1 MVFLSHIGGET
12 MSDTSQSA
20 LISNQYLIFI
30 KDWWLILAAIGG
42 GVFFMIKQCMKFI
55 KEINKVAKIE
65 TDVETTKKDTSFIK
79 GKVTT
84 IEKLLT
90 SMFSGTEF
98 AKKYGIAH
106 SPIVLKDELR
116 RFITESQLDKQI
128 AKKENDL
135 VKWLKAQ
142 KPKTGLD
149 AQEDIANLVVS
160 NEILKYLDLT
170 QYRQNLYQQGKTSED
185 ALGILGVY
193 LFEVLIPKLNLP
205 DGNEE
210 KK

>member
-1 MVFLSHIGGET
+1 MLEA
-12 MSDTSQSA
+12 SQSA
-20 LISNQYLIFI
+20 VISNQYLIFV
-30 KDWWLILAAIGG
+30 KDWWVILVAIVGG
-42 GVFFMIKQCMKFI
+42 IFFIVKQCMKFI

-65 TDVETTKKDTSFIK
+65 TDVETTKRDTTFIK

-90 SMFSGTEF
+90 SMFSGTTF

-106 SPIVLKDELR
+106 SPIVLKDELK
-116 RFITESQLDKQI
+116 RFITESNLDQQI
-128 AKKENDL
+128 TEKEKDL
-135 VKWLKAQ
+135 VNWLKAQ

-160 NEILKYLDLT
+160 NDILKYLDLT
-170 QYRQNLYQQGKTSED
+170 KYRQNLYQQGKTSED

-193 LFEVLIPKLNLP
+193 LFEVLIPKLSLP
-205 DGNEE
+205 DSNEE
-210 KK
+210 KKSKE